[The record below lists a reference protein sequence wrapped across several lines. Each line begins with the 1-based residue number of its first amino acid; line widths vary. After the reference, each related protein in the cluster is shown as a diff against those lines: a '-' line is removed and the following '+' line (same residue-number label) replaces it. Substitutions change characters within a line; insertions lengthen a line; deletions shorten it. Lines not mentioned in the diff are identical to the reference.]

1 MDVVSVTRP
10 ILTGIPVPAPTAGD
24 PDDEVILR
32 CLDGTGTPDEIREVQ
47 LAIERSSLVR
57 LRYEVLREALAAD
70 DDWS

>member
-10 ILTGIPVPAPTAGD
+10 IPTGIPVPAPVAGD

-32 CLDGTGTPDEIREVQ
+32 CLDGSATREEVREVE
-47 LAIERSSLVR
+47 LAMERSSLVR
-57 LRYEVLREALAAD
+57 LRYEVLREALAAE